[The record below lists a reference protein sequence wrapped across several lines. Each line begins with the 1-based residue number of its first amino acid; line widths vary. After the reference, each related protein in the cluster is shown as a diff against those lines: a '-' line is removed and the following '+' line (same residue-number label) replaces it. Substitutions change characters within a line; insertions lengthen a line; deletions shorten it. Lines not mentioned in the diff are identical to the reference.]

1 MKKIILILALFIGFF
16 TTAQQVA
23 IERNGNIEVYNQ
35 YPSTFVNS
43 NGQTVLN
50 YDKSDT
56 LTFYE
61 DGFRDVVQP
70 TWDSSTQRRGAI
82 FFDTAND
89 VFTYEVIDL
98 TDEQI
103 QASLIAQN
111 EALKQELIQQKL
123 NAEIEAEAQTATD
136 EEALEQIALYPMW
149 SGESVSYAFDF
160 KVLDF
165 TADNELALYKVVQ
178 AHTSQ
183 VNWKPKD
190 VPALFTRIQLDV
202 VLDWTQPTGAQ
213 DAYQI
218 GDQVIYPIGGGQV
231 WESTVDA
238 NVFAPGVVAGQWIQ
252 I

>member
-1 MKKIILILALFIGFF
+1 MKKLILILALFIGLFS
-16 TTAQQVA
+16 TAQQVA

-35 YPSTFVNS
+35 YPNTFVNAQ
-43 NGQTVLN
+43 GQTILN
-50 YDKSDT
+50 YSASDI

-70 TWDSSTQRRGAI
+70 NFDNSTQRRGAI
-82 FFDTAND
+82 FFDNAND

-149 SGESVSYAFDF
+149 SGEGVSYSIDF

-165 TADNELALYKVVQ
+165 TAENELALYKVVQ
-178 AHTSQ
+178 AHT
-183 VNWKPKD
+183 
-190 VPALFTRIQLDV
+190 
-202 VLDWTQPTGAQ
+202 
-213 DAYQI
+213 
-218 GDQVIYPIGGGQV
+218 
-231 WESTVDA
+231 
-238 NVFAPGVVAGQWIQ
+238 
-252 I
+252 